1 MDMFHLTQR
10 CCKGINRNSLVAGL
24 FFLVLYVLTIP
35 FGNWVVLNVGV
46 VCPGGDA
53 PCLVPV
59 WPGLMAPSG
68 VLVAGAALVLRDG
81 VHHYLGAKAAFVAI
95 IAGSILSAVLSP
107 ASLVFASAVAFLFS
121 ETVDLLAYQPLRA
134 KYPSTAILVS
144 GIAGAMAD
152 SALFLFFA
160 FGSLEFF
167 WGQVL
172 GKLWMSVLAAA
183 LLYLLHM
190 RGKMSGAEGAAA

>member
-1 MDMFHLTQR
+1 MDMFRFMQR
-10 CCKGINRNSLVAGL
+10 PGKGVTRNSLAGGI
-24 FFLVLYVLTIP
+24 FFLALYVLTIP
-35 FGNWVVLNVGV
+35 FGNWVVLNVGT

-59 WPGLMAPSG
+59 WPGVMAPSA

-81 VHHYLGAKAAFVAI
+81 VHHYLGAWAAFVAI
-95 IAGSILSAVLSP
+95 LAGSLLSALLSP

-121 ETVDLLAYQPLRA
+121 ETVDLLAYQPLRT
-134 KYPSTAILVS
+134 KYPSMAILVS
-144 GIAGAMAD
+144 GLAGAVAD

-190 RGKMSGAEGAAA
+190 RGKASGAAGAAA